1 MIASRIIAIFLAILL
16 TLGEV
21 AFFAASTPPV
31 N

>member
-1 MIASRIIAIFLAILL
+1 MSASRVIAVFLAILF

-21 AFFAASTPPV
+21 AFFAASTPPI

>member
-1 MIASRIIAIFLAILL
+1 MSTSRIIAIFLSILL

-21 AFFAASTPPV
+21 AFFVASTPPI